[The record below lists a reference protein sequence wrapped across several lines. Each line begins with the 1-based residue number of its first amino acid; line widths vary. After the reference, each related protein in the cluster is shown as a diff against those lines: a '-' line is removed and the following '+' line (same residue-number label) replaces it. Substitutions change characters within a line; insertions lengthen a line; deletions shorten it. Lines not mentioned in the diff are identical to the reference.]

1 MRTSVS
7 GVPSC
12 SDLIEPTEREHS
24 IERWGRKPVV
34 SYPTEKIRNVVL
46 VGHSGAGKTTLA
58 EALLVRAGAV
68 ARIGKVD
75 DGTSLLDTEAEEIKR
90 HISLSLALA
99 PFVWN
104 TPSGQSFKVNLID
117 SPGYADFVD
126 EVDAA
131 LAVADLAVFVV
142 SAVDGVEV
150 QTELLWRRVAAR
162 GVPRMIF
169 VNKEDKDRADF
180 GQVLTQLRRTFGA
193 AVVALELPLGEA
205 SGLHGVADVLTEEAL
220 EYEPGGRHHN
230 EALPKDIVDEEHRM
244 HDALVEEIVSGDDEQ
259 LDHYLAGDVLS
270 VADLE
275 RTLAREVLECTSFP
289 VLLGSA
295 VTGVGIDR
303 LADFICDLGPSP
315 RDRPVVVSAGDSEV
329 PVVADSAERPLAY
342 VFKTIADAFV
352 GQVSMFKVLSGT
364 IAVDDHLLNSRTA
377 ADERLHVLFT
387 LRGKEQ
393 TPITELVAGDIAAVA
408 KLGDT
413 RAGDTLAPKGMP
425 VRVRALER
433 SVPQFGVAITAR
445 TQADDDKL
453 GTSLA
458 RLLAEDPSLLVD
470 RIDETHQTILRGVGD
485 THVTVAIERL
495 LRKFGVNVDTSDV
508 RVAYRET
515 ITGHAE
521 ATGRVKKQTGGHG
534 QFAVVNLRVAS
545 MPRGGGFEFHDSIV
559 GGALPRNFIAAVHKG
574 VEEAMVHGGVHG
586 FPVVD
591 VRAECFDGKFHSVD
605 SSEMAFKTA
614 AAQGFK
620 DALAEAGVVV
630 LEPISSLRVTA
641 PSAYEGD
648 VMADITARR
657 GRVQGTD
664 VAAHG
669 EHEIHALVPASELVR
684 YAVDLRSMTAGRGQF
699 SVQHDHYDT
708 LPAHLVRKAVESSAR
723 AAGAKSKDS
732 PSK

>member
-1 MRTSVS
+1 M
-7 GVPSC
+7 
-12 SDLIEPTEREHS
+12 
-24 IERWGRKPVV
+24 

-46 VGHSGAGKTTLA
+46 VGHSGAGKTTVA
-58 EALLVRAGAV
+58 EALLARAGAV
-68 ARIGKVD
+68 SRGGKVD
-75 DGTSLLDTEAEEIKR
+75 DGTSLLDTEPEEVKR
-90 HISLSLALA
+90 RISLSLALA
-99 PFVWN
+99 PFEWK
-104 TPSGQSFKVNLID
+104 TPDGQAFKINLID

-162 GVPRMIF
+162 GLARMIF
-169 VNKEDKDRADF
+169 VNKEDKERADF
-180 GQVLTQLRRTFGA
+180 LEVLAQLQVAFGP

-205 SGLHGVADVLTEEAL
+205 ANLHGVADVLSEEAL
-220 EYEPGGRHHN
+220 EYEPGGAHHT
-230 EALPKDIVDEEHRM
+230 EALPRDLAEVEHRM

-259 LDHYLAGDVLS
+259 LDHYLSGDVLS
-270 VADLE
+270 VTELE
-275 RTLAREVLECTSFP
+275 RTLAREVSECSAFP

-295 VTGVGIDR
+295 ATGIGIDR
-303 LADFICDLGPSP
+303 LADFICELGPSP
-315 RDRPVVVSAGDSEV
+315 LAHDMQVTAGDGTVPVSADVEG
-329 PVVADSAERPLAY
+329 RPLAF
-342 VFKTIADAFV
+342 VFKTIADPFV
-352 GQVSMFKVLSGT
+352 GQLSLFKVLSGK
-364 IAVDDHLLNSRTA
+364 IAADDRLVNSRTSA
-377 ADERLHVLFT
+377 EERLHVLFT

-393 TPITELVAGDIAAVA
+393 SPVTEVVAGDIGAVA

-413 RAGDTLAPKGMP
+413 RTGDTLAPKGMP
-425 VRVRALER
+425 VRVPPLER

-453 GTSLA
+453 GSSLA
-458 RLLAEDPSLLVD
+458 RLLTEDPSLLID
-470 RIDETHQTILRGVGD
+470 RVDETHQTILRGVGD

-495 LRKFGVNVDTSDV
+495 ARKFGVNVDTSDV

-515 ITGHAE
+515 ITAPAE
-521 ATGRVKKQTGGHG
+521 AVGRVKKQTGGHG
-534 QFAVVNLRVAS
+534 QFAVVNLRVAPL
-545 MPRGGGFEFHDSIV
+545 PRGGGFGFSDSIV
-559 GGALPRNFIAAVHKG
+559 GGALPRNFIAAVQKG
-574 VEEAMVHGGVHG
+574 IEEAILHGGVHG

-591 VRAECFDGKFHSVD
+591 VSAECYDGKFHSVD

-614 AAQGFK
+614 AAQGFR
-620 DALAEAGVVV
+620 DALAAGGVVV
-630 LEPISSLRVTA
+630 LEPISLLRVVA
-641 PSAYEGD
+641 PAAYEGD

-669 EHEIHALVPASELVR
+669 EHAILAFVPASELVR

-699 SVQHDHYDT
+699 TVQHDHYDP
-708 LPAHLVRKAVESSAR
+708 LPAHLVKKAVESSTR
-723 AAGAKSKDS
+723 AAHNKAKDS